1 MADTTISSLT
11 NRQPNSSAVF
21 PYSEGGTT
29 YNASLSNILPKGL
42 ISLWYG
48 SVANI
53 PTGWALCDGTNSTP
67 DLRDRFIV
75 GAGTTYNPNNIGG
88 SSAVT
93 PSGTVGNTTLTIEQM
108 PAHNHDITDNG
119 HTHQPRIGGFMYGRA
134 NVTRSS
140 MAVGGDATNY
150 GDSPLTT
157 NTTGI
162 TINNKGGGGSHTHT
176 FTGTSQTNLPPY
188 YALAYIMKL

>member
-53 PTGWALCDGTNSTP
+53 PTGWVLCDGTNSTP

-75 GAGTTYNPNNIGG
+75 GAGTTYNPNDTGG

-119 HTHQPRIGGFMYGRA
+119 HTHQSIKGFMYGRTG
-134 NVTRSS
+134 VTRSS
-140 MAVGGDATNY
+140 MAVGGDVTNY

-162 TINNKGGGGSHTHT
+162 TINNKGGGGSHTHA